1 MSRRSSAPATTLALV
16 AVLLAACS
24 SPATPTGSPGGSGTP
39 TTGPSQ
45 AVGDIDHLTGATD
58 LVLRVEEGGGFVA
71 PGFLATE
78 APAFSLYGDGTAIFR
93 DPAANPP
100 PPVGQVGRGVPYQ
113 IARLTEDQVQTLLA
127 FALGPGGLGVA
138 RAEYQLPVADAPTT
152 TFTVNAGG
160 LHKTVSVNGLGIGA
174 DAGADA
180 AILRALADV
189 RTRLVGIGA
198 QVSGETPWSP
208 DRYRGIL
215 MDGFVNGAAVLP
227 WPWPAIT
234 PNDFAQGK
242 DVNVPPFPIRTM
254 TPAEVALLG
263 MDQLEGGAQGFL
275 IQSPFPAGVIYAF
288 SLRPLLPDEVR

>member
-1 MSRRSSAPATTLALV
+1 MSKRSSAPAAALSLV
-16 AVLLAACS
+16 VLLVAACS
-24 SPATPTGSPGGSGTP
+24 SPVPPSGSPGASG
-39 TTGPSQ
+39 GPSQ
-45 AVGDIDHLTGATD
+45 GVGDIDHPTGATD
-58 LVLRVEEGGGFVA
+58 LILRVEEGGGFVA

-93 DPAANPP
+93 DPASNPP
-100 PPVGQVGRGVPYQ
+100 PPVGQVGRGVPYN
-113 IARLTEDQVQTLLA
+113 IVRLTEDQVQTLLA

-180 AILRALADV
+180 AILRALTEV
-189 RTRLVGIGA
+189 RSRLVGIGA
-198 QVSGETPWSP
+198 QVSGETPWAP

-227 WPWPAIT
+227 WPWKAFT

-242 DVNVPPFPIRTM
+242 DVNDPPFPIRTM
-254 TPAEVALLG
+254 TPAEVSLLG
-263 MDQLEGGAQGFL
+263 VDQLEGGAQGFL